1 MRAWSLITAR
11 RQPLA
16 DQSIRPTVR
25 SLLPWLILGGIIRL
39 SLAPFTSHPYDMG
52 AWITHQLAPFD
63 AGLDPFFNWKYG
75 APVLAILLLAHL
87 PALATVTLLGVPQI
101 LAQQFWVKFP
111 FILADV
117 GLAIVLGRCVWYVTH
132 RRADAKLATVVWL
145 LNPVAIFF
153 TAVHG
158 QVDAL
163 ASVLILLAVLSLLT
177 GSESRG
183 VAFALAAGTAKY
195 VGFVLVP
202 FTALR
207 SLVGTGPRWA
217 TLGKIAGACVVVVVV
232 AFGPGFIL
240 GGLLGGLKSSLVS
253 GAKLSPWSIWSLV
266 GNVNGASQAWAI
278 VFVGWCA
285 LLLWLIARSPDRT
298 TLSVIRGVTSALAML
313 VALHPF
319 ANPQFI
325 IWLMPL
331 ALFWAFVDRS
341 SLRLAF
347 VAIIGLLNLITL
359 FALVEPIAWFLN
371 AVPNVYTVIF
381 DAHYLTGSYDPEVAR
396 LTGAGYALA
405 LVMMASADAAQ
416 IALARRNNYL
426 RSRAWEWIGRL
437 TVAAGGGI
445 ALFLMLTVFQPALV
459 HRYADAPRY
468 PLDLDRLNSFPATRT
483 EWDHGNPGTLR
494 LQWSDAVRNY
504 AEGHLRRGTVEVSGR
519 TALSAVVS
527 RTEVASVV
535 SVEDGVAERVTL
547 PYVGRLMRVNL
558 LLGNPSF
565 GVQAS
570 PPLPIIRLSSVS
582 DPLRRIEVAVSAEHA
597 VFPGWFIVSVEPR
610 DAITDRAFTL
620 EVFAP
625 PGAGW
630 SWNGAGEDDGNNA
643 ISVLRP
649 ANDIGDRWTQVWA
662 VPLDFALEAEGLR
675 LTDDYHLAQALPL
688 GDLSTLSGVS
698 IEVSRPLLG
707 SRPLASLKLDVRQG
721 GGLQPLHV
729 AGIGVAS
736 LAYLAFFALLTVRIT
751 RFRADDR
758 VSEDAT
764 ST

>member
-1 MRAWSLITAR
+1 
-11 RQPLA
+11 
-16 DQSIRPTVR
+16 
-25 SLLPWLILGGIIRL
+25 
-39 SLAPFTSHPYDMG
+39 
-52 AWITHQLAPFD
+52 
-63 AGLDPFFNWKYG
+63 
-75 APVLAILLLAHL
+75 
-87 PALATVTLLGVPQI
+87 
-101 LAQQFWVKFP
+101 
-111 FILADV
+111 LADV

-132 RRADAKLATVVWL
+132 RRADARLASIFWL

-163 ASVLILLAVLSLLT
+163 ASLLILLAVLSLLT
-177 GSESRG
+177 ESESTG
-183 VAFALAAGTAKY
+183 FAFALAAGTAKY

-202 FTALR
+202 FTTLR
-207 SLVGTGPRWA
+207 SLLGTSSRVA
-217 TLGKIAGACVVVVVV
+217 MLGKIAGACVVVVVV

-253 GAKLSPWSIWSLV
+253 GAKLSPWSIWNLV
-266 GNVNGASQAWAI
+266 GNVDGASRAWAI

-285 LLLWLIARSPDRT
+285 LLLWLIAQSPDRP

-325 IWLMPL
+325 IWVMPL

-371 AVPNVYTVIF
+371 AVPNVYTVIY
-381 DAHYLTGSYDPEVAR
+381 DAHYLTGSYNPEIAR
-396 LTGAGYALA
+396 LTGVGYALA
-405 LVMMASADAAQ
+405 LMMMASVDATK
-416 IALARRNNYL
+416 IVLGRRDNYL
-426 RSRAWEWIGRL
+426 RSRAWDWTGRL
-437 TVAAGGGI
+437 TAAAGGGI
-445 ALFLMLTVFQPALV
+445 ALFLILTVFQPALV

-468 PLDLDRLNSFPATRT
+468 PLDLDRLNSFPAART
-483 EWDHGNPGTLR
+483 EWDHDSPGILR

-527 RTEVASVV
+527 MTEVASVV
-535 SVEDGVAERVTL
+535 SIEEDGVAERITL
-547 PYVGRLMRVNL
+547 PYVGRLMRINL
-558 LLGNPSF
+558 LLGNPTF

-582 DPLRRIEVAVSAEHA
+582 DPLRQTEVVVSAEHA
-597 VFPGWFIVSVEPR
+597 VFPGWFMVSVEPR
-610 DAITDRAFTL
+610 DAITDRTFTL
-620 EVFAP
+620 EVIAP

-630 SWNGAGEDDGNNA
+630 SWNGAAEDDDNNA

-649 ANDIGDRWTQVWA
+649 SNDMGDRWTQVWA

-688 GDLSTLSGVS
+688 GDLSTLRGVS
-698 IEVSRPLLG
+698 IQVSRPLLG
-707 SRPLASLKLDVRQG
+707 SRPLASLKLDVRQRG
-721 GGLQPLHV
+721 SLQPVRV
-729 AGIGVAS
+729 AGIGVAC

-751 RFRADDR
+751 RFRPDDR
-758 VSEDAT
+758 ASMVPHPRKPKGASCLR
-764 ST
+764 